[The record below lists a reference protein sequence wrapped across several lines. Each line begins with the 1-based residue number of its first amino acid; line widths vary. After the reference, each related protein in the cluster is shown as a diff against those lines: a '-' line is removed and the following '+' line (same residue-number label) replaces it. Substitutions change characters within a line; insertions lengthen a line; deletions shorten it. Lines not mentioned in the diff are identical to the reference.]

1 MDINDKIEKILKN
14 FSKPIKKSIR
24 SSTTTNEN
32 IGKISASD
40 DKSFEDNVRRV
51 LKEYFNLKE
60 HDNEMISSNK
70 EFVFY
75 KMDLFN
81 YDDKELI
88 TSEYFDKKS
97 PYFCIIRKVDDAKT
111 NEILKEGET
120 KKDFE
125 EYFIIN
131 NNDLSTL
138 YYKNT
143 LNNMEDTARGIEESN
158 YTSGDAT
165 KFFFIQD
172 DEKNSKD
179 INETFIDTIKFNL
192 LSSQTISLIGENN
205 KIPEDILKNYYAK
218 GQLFSK
224 GKIPHMLSF
233 VKYNECSG
241 IEGKF
246 HYPMKPYYI
255 KLTSMK
261 GQIDAAFRSHSE
273 IKIIDFQCKKIYSNF
288 EIIPENSTILFEF
301 KNGKG
306 GERKVITQAFKYQM
320 NAEYILKNKTF
331 YHIIIINTKE
341 LGNALEQYIKENIDQ
356 IKKLINFAVLCLYSS
371 NKICGKELESNT
383 KNILNQKTKFQNKSK
398 KKPNKDSKVSTDI
411 ETRMSNMEAKMDNME
426 KRMDNMEA
434 KMDNME
440 KRMSNMEAKI
450 DNMEKRMDKRMDK
463 MESDIASI
471 KTMLLDL
478 GKTIKEI
485 QNNSKASNNNNI

>member
-60 HDNEMISSNK
+60 HNNEMISSNK

-143 LNNMEDTARGIEESN
+143 LNNTEDTARGIEESN

-241 IEGKF
+241 IEGKS

-255 KLTSMK
+255 KLTSIK
-261 GQIDAAFRSHSE
+261 GQIDAAFISNSE
-273 IKIIDFQCKKIYSNF
+273 INLVDFNCAKIYNNF
-288 EIIPENSTILFEF
+288 ETIPENSTILFEF
-301 KNGKG
+301 KNGKSG
-306 GERKVITQAFKYQM
+306 VRKVITQAFKYQM

-341 LGNALEQYIKENIDQ
+341 LGNALENFIKENIDQ

>member
-143 LNNMEDTARGIEESN
+143 LNNTEDTARGIEESN

-192 LSSQTISLIGENN
+192 LSSQTISLFGENN

-261 GQIDAAFRSHSE
+261 GQIDAAFISNSE
-273 IKIIDFQCKKIYSNF
+273 INLVDFNCTKIYNNF
-288 EIIPENSTILFEF
+288 ETIPENSTILFEF
-301 KNGKG
+301 KNGKS

-341 LGNALEQYIKENIDQ
+341 LGNALENYIKENIDQ
-356 IKKLINFAVLCLYSS
+356 IKKLLNFAVLCLYSS
-371 NKICGKELESNT
+371 NKICGEELESNT
-383 KNILNQKTKFQNKSK
+383 KNILNQKTKLQNKSK
-398 KKPNKDSKVSTDI
+398 KKSNKNSKVSTDI
-411 ETRMSNMEAKMDNME
+411 ET
-426 KRMDNMEA
+426 
-434 KMDNME
+434 
-440 KRMSNMEAKI
+440 RMSNMEAKI

>member
-1 MDINDKIEKILKN
+1 MDINKIETILKN

-60 HDNEMISSNK
+60 HNNEMISSNK

-97 PYFCIIRKVDDAKT
+97 PYFCIIRKVDNAKT

-192 LSSQTISLIGENN
+192 LSSQTISLFGENN

-261 GQIDAAFRSHSE
+261 GQIDAAFISNSE
-273 IKIIDFQCKKIYSNF
+273 INLVDFNCTKIYNNF
-288 EIIPENSTILFEF
+288 ETIPENSTILFEF
-301 KNGKG
+301 KNGKSG
-306 GERKVITQAFKYQM
+306 VRKVITQAFKYQM

-383 KNILNQKTKFQNKSK
+383 KNILNQKTKLQNKSK
-398 KKPNKDSKVSTDI
+398 KKSNKDSKVSTDI
-411 ETRMSNMEAKMDNME
+411 ET
-426 KRMDNMEA
+426 
-434 KMDNME
+434 
-440 KRMSNMEAKI
+440 RMSNMEAKI

>member
-60 HDNEMISSNK
+60 HNNEMISSNK

-143 LNNMEDTARGIEESN
+143 LNNTEDTARGIEESN

-261 GQIDAAFRSHSE
+261 GQIDAAFISNSE
-273 IKIIDFQCKKIYSNF
+273 INLVDFNCTKIYNNF
-288 EIIPENSTILFEF
+288 ETIPENSTILFEF
-301 KNGKG
+301 KNGKSG
-306 GERKVITQAFKYQM
+306 VRKVITQAFKYQM
-320 NAEYILKNKTF
+320 NAKYILKNKTF